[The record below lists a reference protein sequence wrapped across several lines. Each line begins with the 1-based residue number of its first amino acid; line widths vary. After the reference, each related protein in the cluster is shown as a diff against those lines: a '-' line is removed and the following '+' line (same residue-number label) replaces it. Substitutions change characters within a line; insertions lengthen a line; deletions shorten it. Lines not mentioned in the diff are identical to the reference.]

1 MFKHLFQSMNEKL
14 DDIIEA
20 LPTSQGAKKETLLSQ
35 LKELRDMSDTFIEEW
50 LLFEEK
56 MAKAKE
62 RPAET
67 KAPNSSEVSSFFDEA
82 WTVDAP
88 DETLQYQR
96 GEGYFKLFM
105 FAEATREFEA
115 VLDTNP
121 DYLPARLYLALC
133 YLQSEK
139 IVEAYSQLQIIIALA
154 EDGKTKAVA
163 YNALGCVQAMKGD
176 VEKAC
181 ECFRTSQSL
190 DPNFKDPVYNLKA
203 CQIDG
208 GVLQLGVAIG

>member
-1 MFKHLFQSMNEKL
+1 MNDKL

-20 LPTSQGAKKETLLSQ
+20 LPTSQGAKKESLLCQ

-62 RPAET
+62 RPAEPQT
-67 KAPNSSEVSSFFDEA
+67 LFDGEAGEASF
-82 WTVDAP
+82 VDFGAIGSDSP
-88 DETLQYQR
+88 DRTMPYQR

-105 FAEATREFEA
+105 FPEAMREFQTVVESH
-115 VLDTNP
+115 P
-121 DYLPARLYLALC
+121 EFLPARLYLALC
-133 YLQSEK
+133 YLQSEH
-139 IVEAYSQLQIIIALA
+139 IVEAFNQLQIIIALA
-154 EDGKTKAVA
+154 DDERTKAVA

-176 VEKAC
+176 IERAC
-181 ECFRTSQSL
+181 ECFRTSQAL
-190 DPNFKDPVYNLKA
+190 DPGFKDPVYNLKA
-203 CQIDG
+203 CQIEG